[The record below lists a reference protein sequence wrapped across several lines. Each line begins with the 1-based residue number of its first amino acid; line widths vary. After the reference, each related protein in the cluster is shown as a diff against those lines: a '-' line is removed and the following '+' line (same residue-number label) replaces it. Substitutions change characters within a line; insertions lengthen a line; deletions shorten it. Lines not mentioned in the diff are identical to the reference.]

1 MVSLK
6 TAAHAGEGRR
16 GPRVGR
22 AYFQKLP
29 VACHSVICC
38 VVLIWCNVTAPCE
51 RQNLKDLQTA
61 CQVFVCAPTSVEGMV
76 KVKQGSL
83 FKYRDPGVFLRLK
96 RKTFMVASLWRNGR
110 M

>member
-6 TAAHAGEGRR
+6 TAAHAGEGRQ

-29 VACHSVICC
+29 VACHSVICR

-61 CQVFVCAPTSVEGMV
+61 CQVFVCAPTSVEGMET
-76 KVKQGSL
+76 VKQGSL
-83 FKYRDPGVFLRLK
+83 FKYKDPAIFLRSKL
-96 RKTFMVASLWRNGR
+96 KTFMEASLWGNGR
-110 M
+110 L